1 MLTVNIARGEISY
14 LIIPR
19 RSGIG
24 LETGLGDAVTEVIT
38 DSPCNIQSARAE
50 PSLVMMAVISNQLVA
65 SLRKCRSH
73 HSGQCRP
80 SSPSVAS

>member
-38 DSPCNIQSARAE
+38 GSPCNIQSARAG
-50 PSLVMMAVISNQLVA
+50 PSLVITPVIS
-65 SLRKCRSH
+65 
-73 HSGQCRP
+73 
-80 SSPSVAS
+80 SVLH